1 MEVFNDI
8 IQLKNS
14 TVALGFF
21 DGVHIGHQ
29 ALINKVVKTAKLH
42 NTKSVLITFKKS
54 PAETF
59 GKDVKYITNN
69 KEKEFLISSFDVDY
83 MIELSFNEDLMNM
96 TALDYLK
103 NVTNNLHPYTIITG
117 FNHTF
122 GKNKVGNPF
131 FLKEQSSKLNYD
143 YIEIPAIIHNNEI
156 VSSTLIKKYLLNGDI
171 ENANQMLGHNFNI
184 SGEVIEGNK
193 IGRTIGFPTAN
204 IIYPEHIVQ
213 IPFGV
218 YRCNVNIQNKT
229 YRGFLNYGIKP
240 TIKETHKKPI
250 AEVHIIDFNK
260 DIYGENIEISILKK
274 IRNEKKFSS
283 IEELRQQINEDLK
296 QC

>member
-29 ALINKVVKTAKLH
+29 AL
-42 NTKSVLITFKKS
+42 LITFKKS

-83 MIELSFNEDLMNM
+83 MIELSFDEELMNM

-122 GKNKVGNPF
+122 GKNRTFAVAFLCGAGCFAATGIFCDDRGIPVG
-131 FLKEQSSKLNYD
+131 L
-143 YIEIPAIIHNNEI
+143 
-156 VSSTLIKKYLLNGDI
+156 
-171 ENANQMLGHNFNI
+171 
-184 SGEVIEGNK
+184 
-193 IGRTIGFPTAN
+193 
-204 IIYPEHIVQ
+204 
-213 IPFGV
+213 
-218 YRCNVNIQNKT
+218 
-229 YRGFLNYGIKP
+229 
-240 TIKETHKKPI
+240 
-250 AEVHIIDFNK
+250 
-260 DIYGENIEISILKK
+260 
-274 IRNEKKFSS
+274 
-283 IEELRQQINEDLK
+283 
-296 QC
+296 